1 MEKMTKT
8 QIQER
13 QLAIWNEMDN
23 MERQSREANNGEFK
37 FTDAEAQKY
46 DALEIGRAHV

>member
-13 QLAIWNEMDN
+13 QLAIMNRMHEM
-23 MERQSREANNGEFK
+23 EEKSREASTGSIL
-37 FTDAEAQKY
+37 FTEAESA
-46 DALEIGRAHV
+46 E

>member
-13 QLAIWNEMDN
+13 QLAIMNRMNEM
-23 MERQSREANNGEFK
+23 EEKSREANNG
-37 FTDAEAQKY
+37 TPHSPS
-46 DALEIGRAHV
+46 L